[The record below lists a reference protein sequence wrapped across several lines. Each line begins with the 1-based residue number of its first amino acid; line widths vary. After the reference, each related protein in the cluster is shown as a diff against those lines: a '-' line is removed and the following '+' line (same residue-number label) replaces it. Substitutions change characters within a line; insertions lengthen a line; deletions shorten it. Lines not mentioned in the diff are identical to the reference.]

1 MRWSAVP
8 TTRLCA
14 GFAVRPERVASDLPG
29 KFLAIWN
36 VDFEFQRPAD
46 NSEPPTPI
54 CMVAREFYS
63 RREVRVFQEELRKLA
78 VPPFDVG
85 DTSLIV
91 AFSAGAEASCFYA
104 LGWPMPANVLDLYAE
119 HLVEVNGLGLSPKL
133 NSLLAVLAR
142 HGLPGMA
149 ATRKDAMRDKIIHQ
163 TSWTPEEQTEALDY
177 CAEDVDAGE
186 RLLPV
191 MVRKGL
197 IDWERAL
204 WRGAY
209 MWASASIE
217 HNGIPV
223 DADLYCRLVGN
234 WKAMQHALI
243 ERVDAGY
250 GVYAN
255 DSFNRKKFAAWLAA
269 NGIPWPRLPS
279 GQLQLEQ
286 QVFKSQAEAYPILAP
301 LRELTVTLA
310 QMRSTGLSVGTDGR
324 NRFWLR
330 PLLSRTGRN
339 QPSTS
344 ANILGS
350 AAWLRGLVT
359 PPPGHGLALIDW
371 EQQELG
377 IAAGR
382 SGDPRMCEEYRAGD
396 IHMAVA
402 IAARLAPPGATK
414 ATHPAAR
421 ERAKTVSL
429 GTNYGIS
436 PYGVA
441 LALGIPLVEGR
452 ELLEAH
458 KAAYPVFWAWL
469 ARIMD
474 TAMLTSQMTAP
485 MGWHLHIVGEPN
497 PRAIQNWIMQ
507 ASGAEMMRAAV
518 VKMARA
524 GLTLCA
530 TAHDAI
536 MILAPLDRLADDVR
550 LAREIMERVSLS
562 FTRRLLVRTEA
573 KVLLPGE
580 RLLEPRG
587 VRMWNLVTDLLTELP
602 APVGEIQPQ
611 MIDGSHGYD
620 GSDACDA
627 FDGSDAM
634 GSMPWALGHV

>member
-1 MRWSAVP
+1 LV
-8 TTRLCA
+8 
-14 GFAVRPERVASDLPG
+14 VV
-29 KFLAIWN
+29 
-36 VDFEFQRPAD
+36 
-46 NSEPPTPI
+46 
-54 CMVAREFYS
+54 
-63 RREVRVFQEELRKLA
+63 
-78 VPPFDVG
+78 
-85 DTSLIV
+85 
-91 AFSAGAEASCFYA
+91 FSAGAEASCFYA
-104 LGWPMPANVLDLYAE
+104 LGWPMPSHILDLYSE
-119 HLVEVNGLGLSPKL
+119 HLVEVNGLGLPPKL
-133 NSLLAVLAR
+133 NSLVAVLAR
-142 HGLPGMA
+142 HGLPAMTA
-149 ATRKDAMRDKIIHQ
+149 AQKQAMRDKIIGQ
-163 TSWTPEEQTEALDY
+163 DRWTPAERDEILTY
-177 CAEDVDAGE
+177 CAADVDAGE
-186 RLLPV
+186 RLLPI

-209 MWASASIE
+209 MWCSASIE

-223 DADLYCRLVGN
+223 DADLYRRLVGN
-234 WKAMQHALI
+234 WKAMQHVLI
-243 ERVDAGY
+243 QRVDAGY
-250 GVYAN
+250 GVYVD

-269 NGIPWPRLPS
+269 NGIPWPRLPT

-286 QVFKSQAEAYPILAP
+286 QVFKSQAEAYPILGP
-301 LRELTVTLA
+301 LRELTLTLA
-310 QMRSTGLSVGTDGR
+310 QMRSTGLSIGFDAR

-359 PPPGHGLALIDW
+359 PPSGHGLALIDW
-371 EQQELG
+371 TAQELA

-382 SGDPRMCEEYRAGD
+382 SRDPRMCEGYRTGD

-402 IAARLAPPGATK
+402 IDAKLAPPGATK

-421 ERAKTVSL
+421 ERAKSVSL

-441 LALGIPLVEGR
+441 AALGIPLAEGR

-458 KAAYPVFWAWL
+458 RTAYPTFWTWL
-469 ARIMD
+469 RRIMD

-485 MGWHLHIVGEPN
+485 MGWHLHIIGEPN
-497 PRAIQNWIMQ
+497 PRAIQNWTMQ
-507 ASGAEMMRAAV
+507 ASGAEMMQAAV
-518 VKMARA
+518 VKMIRA

-536 MILAPLDRLADDVR
+536 MILAPVDRLASDVI

-562 FTRRLLVRTEA
+562 FTRGLLVRTEVR
-573 KVLLPGE
+573 VLLPGE

-587 VRMWNLVTDLLTELP
+587 VRMWNLVMDLLAE
-602 APVGEIQPQ
+602 
-611 MIDGSHGYD
+611 IDGSDGID
-620 GSDACDA
+620 GSDA
-627 FDGSDAM
+627 
-634 GSMPWALGHV
+634 